1 MTVTRRCTRS
11 GIAGASRSTRFRQA
25 PIRQGRCGDDVRV
38 TGSGGESSS
47 GYALTD
53 DFWLSFFETPGK
65 TRSRAALDSGIAL
78 LYTGDFYG
86 AGPIA
91 LLLKRSGRTLREA
104 AALGEVWRAAFARR
118 AFLGFDGRPAAAKS
132 SLANSLPRLG
142 EDHVDIYRPARL
154 GPNVPIEETIG
165 SIAELETQG

>member
-78 LYTGDFYG
+78 LDTGDFYG
-86 AGPIA
+86 AGPNE
-91 LLLKRSGRTLREA
+91 LLLKRALEGRSEKPLLSVKFGAQRSPDGPS
-104 AALGEVWRAAFARR
+104 LGSM
-118 AFLGFDGRPAAAKS
+118 GDP
-132 SLANSLPRLG
+132 P
-142 EDHVDIYRPARL
+142 P
-154 GPNVPIEETIG
+154 
-165 SIAELETQG
+165 